1 MRKRTIILLVLA
13 LSLPLFG
20 AEPITFSG
28 GATKLVMKEGRE
40 TVTLTG
46 GAKIESGSMVLTADT
61 ITISGEEYRYVICS
75 GSVHL
80 TDTERGILLSTESLS
95 YDRVDEHVLITG
107 YVEIDDTANQVQ
119 ASAFRL
125 AYDVQPGLMEL
136 QVSVLLLRHTDSGA
150 MVCSSDTITYDRTK
164 ETLRMFGNARVK
176 WDGDTYEAQRVE
188 VDLKSEEI
196 VMKGAIKG
204 VIGGS

>member
-1 MRKRTIILLVLA
+1 MRKRTLILLVLA

-20 AEPITFSG
+20 AETITFSG

-46 GAKIESGSMVLTADT
+46 GAEIESGTMVLTADT
-61 ITISGEEYRYVICS
+61 ITISGEDYRYVTCS
-75 GSVHL
+75 GRVHL

-136 QVSVLLLRHTDSGA
+136 QVSVLLLRHTDSGV

-164 ETLRMFGNARVK
+164 ETLRMLGNARVK

-196 VMKGAIKG
+196 AMKGAIKG

>member
-1 MRKRTIILLVLA
+1 MRKRTLILLVLA
-13 LSLPLFG
+13 LALPLFG
-20 AEPITFSG
+20 AETITFSG

-40 TVTLTG
+40 MVTLTG
-46 GAKIESGSMVLTADT
+46 GAEIESGTMVLTADT
-61 ITISGEEYRYVICS
+61 ITISGEEYRYVTCS
-75 GSVHL
+75 GRVHL

-136 QVSVLLLRHTDSGA
+136 QVSVLLLRHTDSGV
-150 MVCSSDTITYDRTK
+150 MICSSDTITYDRTK
-164 ETLRMFGNARVK
+164 ETLRMLGNARVK

-196 VMKGAIKG
+196 AMKGAIKG